1 MAAPGNPLKSLRDEA
16 TCSICLS
23 FFKDPVSLDCGH
35 NFCQACI
42 TQCWERPDADIS
54 CPQCRETFPQRT
66 LRPNRQ
72 LGNMVEIAKQLS
84 VPAAAAGGDLC
95 SAHQEPFK
103 LFCNQDQTLIC
114 VICRESQAHH
124 AHRVVPVEE
133 AAREH
138 KKKMQTRLNTLK
150 QEREERLEWKQD
162 GEMQSQEYLGK
173 IDAERQKIVSEF
185 EQLRQFLEEQE
196 QLLLAQL
203 EELAKEIV
211 KIQDENVTKLSEEIS
226 RLSDL
231 ISEIEEKCQQPTSEF
246 LQDIRSTWS
255 RCEKVKFEKPVAV
268 PQDLRERVGVS
279 SQRNVCL
286 QEALKKFKETL
297 PYQLRFLISKA
308 EKEVQATPDPDLANP
323 CSIVSTDESVIQKY
337 QGAGYSV
344 PQNRFYPAACVLG
357 YKGFTSGRCYWEVEV
372 GDKDEWVLGIA
383 KESVILEGA
392 ISCTPEEGI
401 WALQSTG
408 NEYWALTSPKTALD
422 LRRSPSNIGVY
433 LDYEEEKVTF
443 YDITS
448 SGKEPIFTFTSSF
461 TGKIIPFFGSRHVE
475 YQNLGSS
482 GPWNAHRR
490 MVQLSMPVSYH
501 FQAYH

>member
-1 MAAPGNPLKSLRDEA
+1 MAAAGNPVKSLRDEA

-23 FFKDPVSLDCGH
+23 FFMDPVIIDCGH
-35 NFCQACI
+35 NFCRVCI
-42 TQCWERPDADIS
+42 TQCWEGPDTAIS

-84 VPAAAAGGDLC
+84 VPAAAAAGGDLC
-95 SAHQEPFK
+95 NAHQEPFK
-103 LFCNQDQTLIC
+103 LFCNQDQMLIC

-124 AHRVVPVEE
+124 AHRVVPTEE

-138 KKKMQTRLNTLK
+138 KEQIQTRLNTLK
-150 QEREERLEWKQD
+150 QEREELLEWKQD
-162 GEMQSQEYLGK
+162 GEKQSQEYLGK
-173 IDAERQKIVSEF
+173 IVAERQKIVSEF

-196 QLLLAQL
+196 RLLLAQL
-203 EELAKEIV
+203 EELDKEIV

-226 RLSDL
+226 HLSDL
-231 ISEIEEKCQQPTSEF
+231 ISEIEEKYQQPTSQF

-268 PQDLRERVGVS
+268 PEDLRERVGVS

-323 CSIVSTDESVIQKY
+323 CSIVSTDERVIQKY
-337 QGAGYSV
+337 QDTRYFL
-344 PQNRFYPAACVLG
+344 PQSRFYPAACVLG
-357 YKGFTSGRCYWEVEV
+357 FTSGRCYWQAEV
-372 GDKDEWVLGIA
+372 GNKHLWVLGIA
-383 KESVILEGA
+383 KASVIHEGA

-408 NEYWALTSPKTALD
+408 NEYWALTSPKTALG

-433 LDYEEEKVTF
+433 MDYEGEKVTF

-448 SGKEPIFTFTSSF
+448 SGTEPIFTFTSSF
-461 TGKIIPFFGSRHVE
+461 TGKIIPFFGSRRVK
-475 YQNLGSS
+475 YRNQFFVY
-482 GPWNAHRR
+482 PDD
-490 MVQLSMPVSYH
+490 LSD
-501 FQAYH
+501 